1 LQGRVPAGASLFVFV
16 RSPKG
21 GAPLAA
27 KRLPATFPQRVD
39 LSAADSMIAGN
50 SISKGQRVLVVAR
63 VSTSGAPTASAG
75 DLSGQLSALAGQST
89 QHQLLITATAAPGGQ
104 K

>member
-1 LQGRVPAGASLFVFV
+1 VFV
-16 RSPKG
+16 RSPQG

-39 LSAADSMIAGN
+39 ISAADSMITGN
-50 SISKGQRVLVVAR
+50 AISKGQRVLVVAR
-63 VSTSGAPTASAG
+63 ISATGTPTASAG
-75 DLSGQLSALAGQST
+75 DLSAQLSAVAGQST
-89 QHQLLITATAAPGGQ
+89 QHQLLITATSAPGSQ